1 MTRVKRRA
9 FLVGTLGLVAAPLG
23 AAAQQGKV
31 PRIGFLDQFSGPL
44 PNLLSAFRESMGE
57 LGYVEDRNLAIDYR
71 FAEGRTDR
79 LPELAA
85 ELIGLRVDVII
96 ALGPAAVEA
105 AKARTATV
113 PIVASDLESDPV
125 AAGFV
130 ASLAR
135 PGGNITGTFLDQA
148 EISGKWLELLKTAI
162 PKLSR
167 VAVLWDSTTP
177 SHQLKALKMGAPALA
192 VTLQTLAV
200 RGPEDFQGAFTAAAR
215 QHAQGVVMLSSPS
228 VLRSGARLA
237 DLAATR
243 RLPTIS
249 MFRQNAVAGCLMS
262 YGPSLTDRY
271 RRIGSFAAR
280 ILEGARPTDLP
291 IERPMTFE
299 LVINLKTAKALGL
312 TIPQSVLARAD
323 EVIQ

>member
-1 MTRVKRRA
+1 LA
-9 FLVGTLGLVAAPLG
+9 GSFLTAPL
-23 AAAQQGKV
+23 AAEEKQDGTA
-31 PRIGFLDQFSGPL
+31 RIGFLDQFSGPL
-44 PNLLSAFRESMGE
+44 PNLLSAFRESMSE
-57 LGYVEDRNLAIDYR
+57 LGYVEGRNLAIDYR
-71 FAEGRTDR
+71 VAEGRTDR

-96 ALGPAAVEA
+96 ALGPAALKA
-105 AKARTATV
+105 AKARTATL

-148 EISGKWLELLKTAI
+148 AISGKWLELLKTAI
-162 PKLSR
+162 SKLSR

-177 SHQLKALKMGAPALA
+177 SHQLNALKMGAQALP
-192 VTLQTLAV
+192 VTLQTLV
-200 RGPEDFQGAFTAAAR
+200 VHVPEDFQGAFAAAAS
-215 QHAQGVVMLSSPS
+215 QHAQGMVMLSSPL

-237 DLAATR
+237 GLAATR

-280 ILEGARPTDLP
+280 ILKGARPADLP

-299 LVINLKTAKALGL
+299 LVINMKTAQALGL
-312 TIPQSVLARAD
+312 TIPPSLLMRAD

>member
-1 MTRVKRRA
+1 MKRRREIRDLRTHPLKNDRFRPWSLPTA
-9 FLVGTLGLVAAPLG
+9 HRSALLDSAQPFPLHEVPMRVIGLAVVLVLSLTLVPLVGE
-23 AAAQQGKV
+23 AQQDRIA
-31 PRIGFLDQFSGPL
+31 RIGFLDQFSGPL

-71 FAEGRTDR
+71 FAEGKTDR

-96 ALGPAAVEA
+96 ALGPAALEA

-148 EISGKWLELLKTAI
+148 AISGKWLELLKTAI
-162 PKLSR
+162 SKLSR

-177 SHQLKALKMGAPALA
+177 SHQLNAIKMGAQALA

-200 RGPEDFQGAFTAAAR
+200 RVPEDFQDAFAAAAR
-215 QHAQGVVMLSSPS
+215 QHAQGMVMLSSPL
-228 VLRSGARLA
+228 VLRA
-237 DLAATR
+237 
-243 RLPTIS
+243 
-249 MFRQNAVAGCLMS
+249 
-262 YGPSLTDRY
+262 
-271 RRIGSFAAR
+271 
-280 ILEGARPTDLP
+280 
-291 IERPMTFE
+291 
-299 LVINLKTAKALGL
+299 
-312 TIPQSVLARAD
+312 
-323 EVIQ
+323 

>member
-1 MTRVKRRA
+1 MERRT
-9 FLVGTLGLVAAPLG
+9 FIVGTVTALAAPLA
-23 AAAQQGKV
+23 AAAQ
-31 PRIGFLDQFSGPL
+31 PETIARIGFLDQFSGPL
-44 PNLLSAFRESMGE
+44 PSLLSAFRESMTE
-57 LGYVEDRNLAIDYR
+57 LGYVEGRNLAIDYR
-71 FAEGRTDR
+71 FAEGRADR

-96 ALGPAAVEA
+96 ALGPAALEA

-135 PGGNITGTFLDQA
+135 PGGNMTGTFLDQA

-177 SHQLKALKMGAPALA
+177 SHQLKALTMGAPALT

-200 RGPEDFQGAFTAAAR
+200 RGPEDLEGAFTAAAR
-215 QHAQGVVMLSSPS
+215 QHAQGVVILSSPL

-237 DLAATR
+237 DLAAAM

-249 MFRQNAVAGCLMS
+249 MFRQNALAGCLMS

-280 ILEGARPTDLP
+280 ILKGAKPADLP

-312 TIPQSVLARAD
+312 AIPPAVLARAD

>member
-1 MTRVKRRA
+1 MQRRR
-9 FLVGTLGLVAAPLG
+9 FLLTSLAGSLLAPLAG
-23 AAAQQGKV
+23 EAQQDRIA
-31 PRIGFLDQFSGPL
+31 RIGFLDQFSGPL
-44 PNLLSAFRESMGE
+44 PNLLSALLESMRE
-57 LGYVEDRNLAIDYR
+57 LGYVEGRNLTIDYR

-79 LPELAA
+79 LPALAA

-96 ALGPAAVEA
+96 ALGPAALEA

-135 PGGNITGTFLDQA
+135 PGGNMTGTFLDQA

-162 PKLSR
+162 PNLSR

-200 RGPEDFQGAFTAAAR
+200 RGPEDLEGAFTAAAR
-215 QHAQGVVMLSSPS
+215 QHAQGVVILSSPL

-237 DLAATR
+237 DLAATM

-280 ILEGARPTDLP
+280 ILKGAKPGDLPVERPT
-291 IERPMTFE
+291 TFE
-299 LVINLKTAKALGL
+299 LVINLKTAKTLGL
-312 TIPQSVLARAD
+312 TIPPSLLARAD
-323 EVIQ
+323 QVIE

>member
-1 MTRVKRRA
+1 MITRRQ
-9 FLVGTLGLVAAPLG
+9 FVGTLAGSFLTAPL
-23 AAAQQGKV
+23 AAEEKQDGTA
-31 PRIGFLDQFSGPL
+31 RIGFLDQFSGPL
-44 PNLLSAFRESMGE
+44 LNLVSAFRESMSE
-57 LGYVEDRNLAIDYR
+57 LGYVEGRNLAIDYR
-71 FAEGRTDR
+71 VAEGRTDR

-96 ALGPAAVEA
+96 ALGPAALKA
-105 AKARTATV
+105 AKARTATL

-130 ASLAR
+130 AFLAR

-148 EISGKWLELLKTAI
+148 AISGKWLELLKTAI
-162 PKLSR
+162 SKLSR

-177 SHQLKALKMGAPALA
+177 SHQLNALKMGAQTLA

-200 RGPEDFQGAFTAAAR
+200 RVPEDFQGAFAAAAR
-215 QHAQGVVMLSSPS
+215 QHAQGMVMLSSPL

-237 DLAATR
+237 GLAATT

-280 ILEGARPTDLP
+280 ILKGARPADLP

-299 LVINLKTAKALGL
+299 LVINMKTAQALGL
-312 TIPQSVLARAD
+312 TIPQSILLRAD

>member
-1 MTRVKRRA
+1 MITRRQ
-9 FLVGTLGLVAAPLG
+9 FVGTLAGSFLTAPL
-23 AAAQQGKV
+23 AAEEKQDGTA
-31 PRIGFLDQFSGPL
+31 RIGFLDQFSGPL
-44 PNLLSAFRESMGE
+44 LNLVSAFRESMSE
-57 LGYVEDRNLAIDYR
+57 LGYVEGRNLAIDYR
-71 FAEGRTDR
+71 VAEGRTDR

-96 ALGPAAVEA
+96 ALGPAALKA
-105 AKARTATV
+105 AKARTATL

-148 EISGKWLELLKTAI
+148 AISGKWLELLKTAI
-162 PKLSR
+162 SKLSR
-167 VAVLWDSTTP
+167 VAGLWDSTTP
-177 SHQLKALKMGAPALA
+177 SHQLNALKMGAQALA

-200 RGPEDFQGAFTAAAR
+200 RVPEDFQGAFAAAAR
-215 QHAQGVVMLSSPS
+215 QHAQGMVMLSSPL

-237 DLAATR
+237 GLAATT

-280 ILEGARPTDLP
+280 ILKGARPADLP

-299 LVINLKTAKALGL
+299 LVINMKTAQALGL
-312 TIPQSVLARAD
+312 TIPQSILLQAD

>member
-1 MTRVKRRA
+1 MDRRA
-9 FLVGTLGLVAAPLG
+9 FISVVGGSILAASL
-23 AAAQQGKV
+23 AAEAQHDRIA
-31 PRIGFLDQFSGPL
+31 RIGFLDQFSGPL
-44 PNLLSAFRESMGE
+44 PNLLSAFRESMSE
-57 LGYVEDRNLAIDYR
+57 LGYVEGRNLAIDYR
-71 FAEGRTDR
+71 LAEGRTDR

-85 ELIGLRVDVII
+85 ELIGLRVDVVI
-96 ALGPAAVEA
+96 ALGPAALEA

-135 PGGNITGTFLDQA
+135 PGGNMTGTFLDQA

-200 RGPEDFQGAFTAAAR
+200 CGPEDLQGVFTAAAR
-215 QHAQGVVMLSSPS
+215 QHAQGVVILSSPLM
-228 VLRSGARLA
+228 LRSGARLA
-237 DLAATR
+237 DLAATM
-243 RLPTIS
+243 RLPTVS

-262 YGPSLTDRY
+262 YGPSLAERY

-280 ILEGARPTDLP
+280 ILKGAKPADLP

-312 TIPQSVLARAD
+312 TIPHTLLLRAD
-323 EVIQ
+323 EVIE

>member
-1 MTRVKRRA
+1 MRPVMERRT
-9 FLVGTLGLVAAPLG
+9 FLGVVAGGLLAAPL
-23 AAAQQGKV
+23 AAEVQQGKI
-31 PRIGFLDQFSGPL
+31 PRIGFLDQFSSPL
-44 PNLLSAFRESMGE
+44 PDPLSAFRESMGE

-148 EISGKWLELLKTAI
+148 EISGKWLELLK
-162 PKLSR
+162 
-167 VAVLWDSTTP
+167 
-177 SHQLKALKMGAPALA
+177 
-192 VTLQTLAV
+192 
-200 RGPEDFQGAFTAAAR
+200 
-215 QHAQGVVMLSSPS
+215 
-228 VLRSGARLA
+228 
-237 DLAATR
+237 
-243 RLPTIS
+243 
-249 MFRQNAVAGCLMS
+249 
-262 YGPSLTDRY
+262 
-271 RRIGSFAAR
+271 
-280 ILEGARPTDLP
+280 
-291 IERPMTFE
+291 
-299 LVINLKTAKALGL
+299 
-312 TIPQSVLARAD
+312 
-323 EVIQ
+323 

>member
-1 MTRVKRRA
+1 
-9 FLVGTLGLVAAPLG
+9 
-23 AAAQQGKV
+23 
-31 PRIGFLDQFSGPL
+31 
-44 PNLLSAFRESMGE
+44 MGE

-280 ILEGARPTDLP
+280 ILKGARPTDLP
-291 IERPMTFE
+291 IERPVTFE

-312 TIPQSVLARAD
+312 TIPPSLLARAD
-323 EVIQ
+323 QIID

>member
-1 MTRVKRRA
+1 LA
-9 FLVGTLGLVAAPLG
+9 GGLLAAPL
-23 AAAQQGKV
+23 AAGAQQDRIA
-31 PRIGFLDQFSGPL
+31 RIGFLDQFSGPL
-44 PNLLSAFRESMGE
+44 PNLLSAFRESMRE
-57 LGYVEDRNLAIDYR
+57 LGYVEGRNLAIDYR

-85 ELIGLRVDVII
+85 ELIGLHVGVII
-96 ALGPAAVEA
+96 ALGPAALKA
-105 AKARTATV
+105 AKLRTATV

-130 ASLAR
+130 ASWAR

-148 EISGKWLELLKTAI
+148 EISGKWLELLKAAI

-177 SHQLKALKMGAPALA
+177 SHQLKALTMGVRALA

-215 QHAQGVVMLSSPS
+215 QHAQGVVMLSSPL

-243 RLPTIS
+243 RLPTVS
-249 MFRQNAVAGCLMS
+249 MFRQNTLAGCLMS
-262 YGPSLTDRY
+262 YGPRLADRY

-280 ILEGARPTDLP
+280 ILNGAKPADLP
-291 IERPMTFE
+291 IEQPTQFE

-312 TIPQSVLARAD
+312 TIPPSLLLRAD
-323 EVIQ
+323 EVVQ

>member
-1 MTRVKRRA
+1 MDRRA
-9 FLVGTLGLVAAPLG
+9 FISVVGGSILAASL
-23 AAAQQGKV
+23 AAEAQHDRIA
-31 PRIGFLDQFSGPL
+31 PIGFLDQFSGPL
-44 PNLLSAFRESMGE
+44 PNLLSAFRESMSE
-57 LGYVEDRNLAIDYR
+57 LGYVEGRNLAIDYR
-71 FAEGRTDR
+71 LAEGRTDR

-85 ELIGLRVDVII
+85 ELIGLRVDVVI
-96 ALGPAAVEA
+96 ALGPAALEA

-135 PGGNITGTFLDQA
+135 PGGNMTGTFLDQA

-200 RGPEDFQGAFTAAAR
+200 CGPEDLQGVFTAAAR
-215 QHAQGVVMLSSPS
+215 QHAQGVVILSSPLM
-228 VLRSGARLA
+228 LRSGARLA
-237 DLAATR
+237 DLAATM
-243 RLPTIS
+243 RLPTVS

-262 YGPSLTDRY
+262 YGPSLAERY

-280 ILEGARPTDLP
+280 ILKGAKPADLP

-312 TIPQSVLARAD
+312 TIPHTLLLRAD
-323 EVIQ
+323 EVIE